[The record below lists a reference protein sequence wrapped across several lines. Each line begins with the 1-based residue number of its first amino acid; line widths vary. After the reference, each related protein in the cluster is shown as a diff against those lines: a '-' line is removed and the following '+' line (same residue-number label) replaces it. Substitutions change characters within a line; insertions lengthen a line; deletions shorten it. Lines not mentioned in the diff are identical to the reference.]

1 MQTTEKK
8 GRFKEIRD
16 LRMKNFL
23 ALTLAGIVNSFG
35 VSLFLFPVKLYD
47 SGISGLSMLLD
58 QITPSQFTLS
68 LFLLL
73 LNIPIFL
80 FGLKKQGLLF
90 TIYSLYTVLVYSL
103 ASFLI
108 MHVLP
113 IDLDFVSPLAGS
125 DLLLCAV
132 FGGLISGTGSG
143 LTIRFGGA
151 IDGIDVMSVIFAKK
165 LGISLGTFVM
175 LFNTLL
181 YIICGMVIRSWILPL
196 YSIVT
201 YFVGSKTVDFIVEG
215 FDRAMCAMI
224 VTNQAEKISHAL
236 SETFSQAALEGRIAN
251 VPYMIGCTLDDM
263 GALAGGIDR
272 FCLERQKVG
281 GTAYAYHFD
290 RRLPTDGRP
299 DVLKGAFHSSEL
311 WYMFKSLRFCWRP
324 FVDGDYDLAE
334 QMITCWANFAAY
346 GNPNGEKTGPWT
358 PFTEESP
365 QFMVFKLDD
374 SGAVASGME
383 VIASE

>member
-1 MQTTEKK
+1 MRTTNKK

-16 LRMKNFL
+16 LRLKYFL
-23 ALTLAGIVNSFG
+23 VLTLAGIVNSFG

-58 QITPSQFTLS
+58 QITPSQLTLS

-90 TIYSLYTVLVYSL
+90 TIYSLYTILVYSL

-125 DLLLCAV
+125 DLLVCAV
-132 FGGLISGTGSG
+132 FGGLISGVGSG

-151 IDGIDVMSVIFAKK
+151 IDGIDVLSVIFAKK
-165 LGISLGTFVM
+165 LGISLGTFVL

-181 YIICGMVIRSWILPL
+181 YIVCGMVIHSWILPL

-201 YFVGSKTVDFIVEG
+201 YFVGSKTVDFIVEV

-224 VTNQAEKISHAL
+224 VTNQAEKISLAL
-236 SETFSQAALEGRIAN
+236 SENFK
-251 VPYMIGCTLDDM
+251 
-263 GALAGGIDR
+263 AGGTIVNA
-272 FCLERQKVG
+272 VG
-281 GTAYAYHFD
+281 GYSKNEKQILYFITNQFQINK
-290 RRLPTDGRP
+290 
-299 DVLKGAFHSSEL
+299 LKKIVTGIDQSAFISLMNVADIVRKPSSE
-311 WYMFKSLRFCWRP
+311 S
-324 FVDGDYDLAE
+324 
-334 QMITCWANFAAY
+334 
-346 GNPNGEKTGPWT
+346 
-358 PFTEESP
+358 
-365 QFMVFKLDD
+365 
-374 SGAVASGME
+374 
-383 VIASE
+383 